1 MNEVQQIAWYFI
13 IAMISS
19 LLTIAIINQRSFIDE
34 DEYNEEREIGKHKH
48 F

>member
-1 MNEVQQIAWYFI
+1 MNLVQQIAWYVI
-13 IAMISS
+13 VAAISS
-19 LLTIAIINQRSFIDE
+19 LLTIAIINQKSFIDE